1 MKGRGGFQRI
11 GIAALSMTAVE
22 LTAPAITS
30 QPAGAAYSQW
40 TFVETT
46 GEYWPGWY
54 ADDCLESAINPEF
67 YSNGTLAQEI
77 NYSFTESFVSGN
89 HCLGPEANMQT
100 NWQGVD
106 AQGWKNG
113 SFCGQTGWAFNPS
126 AGYFF
131 GVAGNE
137 CAIGSGQNEYW
148 TIAYGEW
155 WDDFGGTWHYTESA
169 LGLNSGIDFH

>member
-1 MKGRGGFQRI
+1 MKRRGFQRI

-30 QPAGAAYSQW
+30 QPAGAAYSLW
-40 TFVETT
+40 GFTLET

-54 ADDCLESAINPEF
+54 AQNCLESAINPEF

-77 NYSFTESFVSGN
+77 NYSFTESAVFGGGCSAT
-89 HCLGPEANMQT
+89 ANMQT

-126 AGYFF
+126 AGSFF
-131 GVAGNE
+131 GVGGNE
-137 CAIGSGQNEYW
+137 CAIGSGTNSYYTE
-148 TIAYGEW
+148 AYGEW
-155 WDDFGGTWHYTESA
+155 WNDVNGTWQYSEYPNGFYS
-169 LGLNSGIDFH
+169 GLDVH